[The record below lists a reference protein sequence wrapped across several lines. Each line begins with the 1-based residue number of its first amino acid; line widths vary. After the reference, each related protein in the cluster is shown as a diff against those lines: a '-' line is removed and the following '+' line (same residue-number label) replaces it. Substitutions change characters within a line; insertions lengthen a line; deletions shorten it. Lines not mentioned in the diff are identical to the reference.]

1 MGLIFSTN
9 LFGKLQVV
17 SLRTCSSFKR
27 AGSPTSPNMEHF
39 ELSACLV
46 EAEAVHKTKNS
57 PTSLTS
63 LISNKGSFAIDEKFP
78 LVHVDATW
86 NEVSDALSSQ
96 IGFFFTSAH
105 QP

>member
-1 MGLIFSTN
+1 
-9 LFGKLQVV
+9 
-17 SLRTCSSFKR
+17 
-27 AGSPTSPNMEHF
+27 MEHF

-46 EAEAVHKTKNS
+46 ETEAVHKTKNS

-96 IGFFFTSAH
+96 VGFLFYVGTSALKAETG
-105 QP
+105 PFRKTWG